1 MNKKILFLVLITTS
15 NVFGSPDREESVERG
30 VMNLQNINQ
39 LGEEDYCISH
49 LYKQYVVAAHNMMLK
64 YLPIKIT
71 GFHKKED

>member
-39 LGEEDYCISH
+39 LREEDCMTQ
-49 LYKQYVVAAHNMMLK
+49 LYKQYVAAAHNMMLK